1 MTSMFREWEL
11 VVPFLGWLPAVL
23 GAATAETHEAVH
35 GRGNKFP
42 AGRNA
47 HVCIGI
53 GHTGL

>member
-11 VVPFLGWLPAVL
+11 VVPFLGWFVAVL
-23 GAATAETHEAVH
+23 GAATAETHEVVH

-42 AGRNA
+42 ARRNA

>member
-11 VVPFLGWLPAVL
+11 VVPFLVWLVAVL
-23 GAATAETHEAVH
+23 GAANAETHEVVH